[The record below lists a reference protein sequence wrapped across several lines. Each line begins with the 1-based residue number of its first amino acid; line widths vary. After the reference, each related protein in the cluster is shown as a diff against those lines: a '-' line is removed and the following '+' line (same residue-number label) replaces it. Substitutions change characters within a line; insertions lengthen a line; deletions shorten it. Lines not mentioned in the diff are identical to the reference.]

1 MENKEFVEIFDGIK
15 PVSINDGY
23 IGDVCA
29 VKHITRSGKID
40 YFGCGSSL
48 RIKKIPCFTEKSFD
62 PHYIHRVT
70 EIYEM
75 CPYSLMYDG
84 KTEIDIHEAL
94 FYRKEDF
101 LTLTLFAESVRMV
114 KSRFSG
120 DRE

>member
-1 MENKEFVEIFDGIK
+1 MENKIFAEHLDNIK
-15 PVSINDGY
+15 PIQWGDGY

-29 VKHITRSGKID
+29 IKHMTRGGKID
-40 YFGCGSSL
+40 YFGCGKYP
-48 RIKKIPCFTEKSFD
+48 KKKRIPCFTEKSFD
-62 PHYIHRVT
+62 PHYIHKVT
-70 EIYEM
+70 EIYEDCM
-75 CPYSLMYDG
+75 YCELYSG
-84 KTEIDIHEAL
+84 EIIDIHEAL